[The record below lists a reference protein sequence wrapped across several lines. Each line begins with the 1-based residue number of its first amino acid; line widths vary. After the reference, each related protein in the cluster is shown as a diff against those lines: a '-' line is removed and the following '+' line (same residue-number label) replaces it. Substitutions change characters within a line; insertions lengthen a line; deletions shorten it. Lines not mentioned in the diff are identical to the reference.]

1 MGPFWDDVTNKE
13 IHALYSVCA
22 PIPLNVLQSLELNI
36 QDQQESRVSR
46 WLTHYIKSKDDML
59 LGRFLRFCTGSD
71 VLLPHNQIKVQFVNM
86 SNTAMRPK
94 AQTFFNLLTLP

>member
-71 VLLPHNQIKVQFVNM
+71 VLLPHSQIKVQFVNM
-86 SNTAMRPK
+86 SS
-94 AQTFFNLLTLP
+94 